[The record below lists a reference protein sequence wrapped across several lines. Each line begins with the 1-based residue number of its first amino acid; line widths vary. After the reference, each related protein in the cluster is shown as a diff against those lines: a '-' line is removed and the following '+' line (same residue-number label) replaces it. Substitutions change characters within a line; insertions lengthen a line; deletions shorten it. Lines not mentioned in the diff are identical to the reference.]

1 VVNFYDEHEVE
12 AVYYPEV
19 ERLVQAVTGAA
30 KVVVFDH
37 TRRCAS
43 AARQRRKRRSGEAE
57 NRSKSV

>member
-1 VVNFYDEHEVE
+1 VVNFYDEQEVQ

-37 TRRCAS
+37 TRRCA
-43 AARQRRKRRSGEAE
+43 
-57 NRSKSV
+57 